1 MTLRSIERLLNAQPG
16 QVIRSDTWAT
26 QRSQEGD
33 MTTSALTIRATIT
46 KGHDGSDGYAVSVTL
61 KENGIRRQLIDKVVP
76 SCFEAETVAR
86 AFATQNN
93 VLWHKVELIY
103 R

>member
-1 MTLRSIERLLNAQPG
+1 MQTTPRSSP
-16 QVIRSDTWAT
+16 
-26 QRSQEGD
+26 
-33 MTTSALTIRATIT
+33 ALTIRATIT

-61 KENGIRRQLIDKVVP
+61 RENGSGRQLVNKVVP
-76 SCFEAETVAR
+76 SCFAAETVAR

-93 VLWHKVELIY
+93 VLWHKVELVY

>member
-1 MTLRSIERLLNAQPG
+1 MQTIPLSSPALR
-16 QVIRSDTWAT
+16 
-26 QRSQEGD
+26 
-33 MTTSALTIRATIT
+33 IRATIT
-46 KGHDGSDGYAVSVTL
+46 KGHDGSDGYAVSVVL
-61 KENGIRRQLIDKVVP
+61 KENGIRRPLVDKVVP
-76 SCFEAETVAR
+76 SRFEAETVAR